1 MFDDET
7 FDICRYEVGKIINNN
22 RDTIIVTN
30 DLETANN
37 YYEAAIKKLS
47 SSNDVN
53 HTIIFLYDYD
63 KNANINYY
71 DSEID
76 VC

>member
-7 FDICRYEVGKIINNN
+7 FDICRYEVGKIVNN

-47 SSNDVN
+47 PPNDIN

>member
-1 MFDDET
+1 MFEDDS
-7 FDICRYEVGKIINNN
+7 FDMFKYEVGIIVNNN
-22 RDTIIVTN
+22 RDTICATN

-37 YYEAAIKKLS
+37 IYEAAIRMYS
-47 SSNDVN
+47 PDNDAN

-71 DSEID
+71 NNESEHS
-76 VC
+76 

>member
-7 FDICRYEVGKIINNN
+7 FDICRYEVGKIVNNN

-63 KNANINYY
+63 KNTNINYY

>member
-7 FDICRYEVGKIINNN
+7 FDICRYEVGKIVNNN

-37 YYEAAIKKLS
+37 CSTCPIS
-47 SSNDVN
+47 
-53 HTIIFLYDYD
+53 II
-63 KNANINYY
+63 
-71 DSEID
+71 
-76 VC
+76 

>member
-7 FDICRYEVGKIINNN
+7 FDICRYEVGKIVNDN

-47 SSNDVN
+47 HPNDIN

>member
-7 FDICRYEVGKIINNN
+7 FDICRYEVGKIVNNN

-37 YYEAAIKKLS
+37 YYEAAIKKFS
-47 SSNDVN
+47 PSNDVN

>member
-7 FDICRYEVGKIINNN
+7 FDMCQYEVGTIINNN
-22 RDTIIVTN
+22 RDTIVVTN

-47 SSNDVN
+47 STNDIN

-63 KNANINYY
+63 KNTNINYY
-71 DSEID
+71 DSMFD

>member
-7 FDICRYEVGKIINNN
+7 FDICRYEVGKIVNNN

-37 YYEAAIKKLS
+37 YYEATIKKLS
-47 SSNDVN
+47 PPNDVN

>member
-7 FDICRYEVGKIINNN
+7 FDICRYEVGKIVNNN

-37 YYEAAIKKLS
+37 YYEAAIKKS
-47 SSNDVN
+47 SPPNDVN

>member
-7 FDICRYEVGKIINNN
+7 FDICRYEVGKIVNNN

-47 SSNDVN
+47 PPNDVN

-71 DSEID
+71 DNESE
-76 VC
+76 CS

>member
-1 MFDDET
+1 MFDDEI
-7 FDICRYEVGKIINNN
+7 FDICRYEVGIIINNY
-22 RDTIIVTN
+22 RDIIVVTN

-37 YYEAAIKKLS
+37 YYEATIKKLS
-47 SSNDVN
+47 PANDIN

-63 KNANINYY
+63 KNTNINYY
-71 DSEID
+71 DSEVD

>member
-1 MFDDET
+1 MLDDET
-7 FDICRYEVGKIINNN
+7 FDICRYEVGIIINNN
-22 RDTIIVTN
+22 RDTIVATN

-37 YYEAAIKKLS
+37 YYETTIKKLS
-47 SSNDVN
+47 PANDIN
-53 HTIIFLYDYD
+53 HIIIFLYDYD

-71 DSEID
+71 DNMFD